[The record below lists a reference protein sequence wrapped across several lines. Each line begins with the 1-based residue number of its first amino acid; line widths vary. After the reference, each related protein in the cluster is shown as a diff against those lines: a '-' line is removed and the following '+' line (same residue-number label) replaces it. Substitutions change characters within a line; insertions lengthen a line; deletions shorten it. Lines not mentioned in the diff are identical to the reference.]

1 MPKRSSVSPGRRP
14 PADGG
19 GSADTERRAR
29 GENITVAVRVRPLTS
44 LEKSHNAFVTVEAI
58 DEAHVLV
65 NDPDDKM
72 GGIDYLRLDKT
83 KTKHYRLDSVF
94 GPESTQA
101 AVYAATARPLAR
113 KVVEGYNACCFAY
126 GATGAGKTFTMTGTL
141 DDPGVIPLTLDDLVL
156 VAAEQKEEYDVK
168 ISMQY
173 VEIYNEKLKDLLNP
187 SDAVLDVR
195 EVPSKGTYVAG
206 ATDKEVA
213 TCAEMMELIHGP
225 RAIRRNSAQF
235 AAQFFRR
242 ASDALHPHPPGGN
255 LFRTTEATN
264 CNETSSRSHAVLQL
278 TVHSKPRFS
287 EAPAKLG
294 KLSMIDLAGSE
305 RATKTDNRGERLT
318 EGKNINKS
326 LLALGNC
333 INALADKTKK
343 ASHVPYR
350 DSKLTRLLKTA
361 RRQLP
366 DDDDRQRQPRLDQFD
381 ETLNSLKYAN
391 RAAHQAAR
399 RPPDRDQRAAG
410 RAAPPARARG
420 LQGRARQGGLAAG
433 DGQRRG
439 ARRRRRRARR
449 LRDAGRPRGAD
460 SRAGGAAHLE
470 GERRRAAEI
479 GCRQAVA
486 AGPGA
491 AGRGRRWRGR
501 RAGHAAAAAAFEVRP
516 ALEVPPPMASPVP
529 GNRLMG
535 TMARQMLE
543 GATDGHRASAIMHCT
558 RCRCS
563 SCWTKWSSRI
573 LAQSP
578 RRPKGFPHAGLLE
591 DLRWRRSTA
600 SRWWCRGVAVDAAH
614 GGGEAEGRWPCAR
627 RAAAELPRR
636 RRRWRRTLP
645 SWAPT
650 ARG

>member
-1 MPKRSSVSPGRRP
+1 MPKRSTSPGRRP

-225 RAIRRNSAQF
+225 RAIRRNSPRN
-235 AAQFFRR
+235 FFS
-242 ASDALHPHPPGGN
+242 AP
-255 LFRTTEATN
+255 
-264 CNETSSRSHAVLQL
+264 L
-278 TVHSKPRFS
+278 TPCAH
-287 EAPAKLG
+287 
-294 KLSMIDLAGSE
+294 
-305 RATKTDNRGERLT
+305 T
-318 EGKNINKS
+318 
-326 LLALGNC
+326 
-333 INALADKTKK
+333 
-343 ASHVPYR
+343 
-350 DSKLTRLLKTA
+350 
-361 RRQLP
+361 
-366 DDDDRQRQPRLDQFD
+366 
-381 ETLNSLKYAN
+381 
-391 RAAHQAAR
+391 HQAATSSAPPR
-399 RPPDRDQRAAG
+399 RPTATRPRRV
-410 RAAPPARARG
+410 RTPSSSSPCTRSRG
-420 LQGRARQGGLAAG
+420 S
-433 DGQRRG
+433 
-439 ARRRRRRARR
+439 RRRRRSW
-449 LRDAGRPRGAD
+449 G
-460 SRAGGAAHLE
+460 
-470 GERRRAAEI
+470 
-479 GCRQAVA
+479 
-486 AGPGA
+486 
-491 AGRGRRWRGR
+491 
-501 RAGHAAAAAAFEVRP
+501 
-516 ALEVPPPMASPVP
+516 
-529 GNRLMG
+529 
-535 TMARQMLE
+535 
-543 GATDGHRASAIMHCT
+543 
-558 RCRCS
+558 
-563 SCWTKWSSRI
+563 SSR
-573 LAQSP
+573 
-578 RRPKGFPHAGLLE
+578 
-591 DLRWRRSTA
+591 
-600 SRWWCRGVAVDAAH
+600 
-614 GGGEAEGRWPCAR
+614 
-627 RAAAELPRR
+627 
-636 RRRWRRTLP
+636 
-645 SWAPT
+645 
-650 ARG
+650 

>member
-225 RAIRRNSAQF
+225 RAIPRNSAQF
-235 AAQFFRR
+235 AAQFFG
-242 ASDALHPHPPGGN
+242 APP
-255 LFRTTEATN
+255 TPSVQT
-264 CNETSSRSHAVLQL
+264 
-278 TVHSKPRFS
+278 
-287 EAPAKLG
+287 
-294 KLSMIDLAGSE
+294 
-305 RATKTDNRGERLT
+305 
-318 EGKNINKS
+318 
-326 LLALGNC
+326 
-333 INALADKTKK
+333 
-343 ASHVPYR
+343 
-350 DSKLTRLLKTA
+350 
-361 RRQLP
+361 
-366 DDDDRQRQPRLDQFD
+366 
-381 ETLNSLKYAN
+381 
-391 RAAHQAAR
+391 HQAATSSAPP
-399 RPPDRDQRAAG
+399 RPPTATRPR
-410 RAAPPARARG
+410 RART
-420 LQGRARQGGLAAG
+420 RSSSSPCTRS
-433 DGQRRG
+433 RG
-439 ARRRRRRARR
+439 SRRRRRSW
-449 LRDAGRPRGAD
+449 G
-460 SRAGGAAHLE
+460 
-470 GERRRAAEI
+470 
-479 GCRQAVA
+479 
-486 AGPGA
+486 
-491 AGRGRRWRGR
+491 
-501 RAGHAAAAAAFEVRP
+501 
-516 ALEVPPPMASPVP
+516 
-529 GNRLMG
+529 
-535 TMARQMLE
+535 
-543 GATDGHRASAIMHCT
+543 
-558 RCRCS
+558 
-563 SCWTKWSSRI
+563 SSR
-573 LAQSP
+573 
-578 RRPKGFPHAGLLE
+578 
-591 DLRWRRSTA
+591 
-600 SRWWCRGVAVDAAH
+600 
-614 GGGEAEGRWPCAR
+614 
-627 RAAAELPRR
+627 
-636 RRRWRRTLP
+636 
-645 SWAPT
+645 
-650 ARG
+650 

>member
-1 MPKRSSVSPGRRP
+1 MVPSSASRSRARDLAELAQASFGRTRVAHHSRRRLEALAWLQPRLDAEAVDPGRRL

-29 GENITVAVRVRPLTS
+29 REHHRRVRVRPLTS

-225 RAIRRNSAQF
+225 RALRRNSAQF
-235 AAQFFRR
+235 ATRFAVRLRRPPPHHQAATSSAPPRRPTATRLVALARRPPAHRALEAAVLGGAGQAGEALDDRPGGERARDEDGQPRR
-242 ASDALHPHPPGGN
+242 AAH
-255 LFRTTEATN
+255 
-264 CNETSSRSHAVLQL
+264 
-278 TVHSKPRFS
+278 
-287 EAPAKLG
+287 
-294 KLSMIDLAGSE
+294 
-305 RATKTDNRGERLT
+305 RGEEHQQVVAR
-318 EGKNINKS
+318 
-326 LLALGNC
+326 LGNC

-350 DSKLTRLLKTA
+350 DSKLTRLLKDSLGGNCLTTMIA
-361 RRQLP
+361 NVSP
-366 DDDDRQRQPRLDQFD
+366 ASDQFD

-391 RAAHQAAR
+391 RAKNIK
-399 RPPDRDQRAAG
+399 PRDG
-410 RAAPPARARG
+410 
-420 LQGRARQGGLAAG
+420 
-433 DGQRRG
+433 
-439 ARRRRRRARR
+439 
-449 LRDAGRPRGAD
+449 
-460 SRAGGAAHLE
+460 
-470 GERRRAAEI
+470 
-479 GCRQAVA
+479 
-486 AGPGA
+486 
-491 AGRGRRWRGR
+491 
-501 RAGHAAAAAAFEVRP
+501 
-516 ALEVPPPMASPVP
+516 
-529 GNRLMG
+529 
-535 TMARQMLE
+535 
-543 GATDGHRASAIMHCT
+543 
-558 RCRCS
+558 
-563 SCWTKWSSRI
+563 
-573 LAQSP
+573 
-578 RRPKGFPHAGLLE
+578 
-591 DLRWRRSTA
+591 
-600 SRWWCRGVAVDAAH
+600 
-614 GGGEAEGRWPCAR
+614 
-627 RAAAELPRR
+627 
-636 RRRWRRTLP
+636 LP
-645 SWAPT
+645 S
-650 ARG
+650 